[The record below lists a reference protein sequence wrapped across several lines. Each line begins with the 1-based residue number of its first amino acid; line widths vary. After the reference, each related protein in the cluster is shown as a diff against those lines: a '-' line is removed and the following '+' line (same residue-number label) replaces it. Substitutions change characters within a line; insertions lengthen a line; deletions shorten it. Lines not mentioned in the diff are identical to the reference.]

1 MNHLKIVQI
10 SDHTVLT
17 ETVRNELH
25 IYKEKSASEPR
36 GSSSSS
42 SSRVV
47 ALLLLLL
54 LLYYYFKFLPTSY

>member
-42 SSRVV
+42 SRVV